1 LVVGVVT
8 TFVEAN
14 ISSLGSIKGYGS
26 IESSGIEFG
35 FGRDMEKEGLHLGKG
50 KKSYIS

>member
-14 ISSLGSIKGYGS
+14 RYSLGSIKGYGS
-26 IESSGIEFG
+26 IEYGGIECG
-35 FGRDMEKEGLHLGKG
+35 FGRDMEKEGLHLGRG